1 MSPPV
6 DRAPLPAARGGQ
18 QGSEGGVLL
27 SVVVPVFD
35 EAANLAALVDELA
48 SALAGVPGRTEVIL
62 VDDGSRDGSW
72 ELISRVTAE
81 RPTFRAIRFLA
92 NRGQT
97 AAMVAGIEEARGE
110 LIGFLDADLQND
122 PKDLLRMLEPILA
135 GDADMVCGWRRDRKD
150 GLSRTTASRLA
161 NALIRKAFSL
171 KIHDLG
177 CTLKV
182 GRRVFLEEIQLYGEM
197 HRFIPIYAQAQGARL
212 IELAVN
218 HRPRAAGVSKYG
230 MNRIGKVLV
239 DLLTAKMLN
248 TYGSKPAYFFGRIAM
263 AFFLLGTVA
272 LGIVSYRTFVL
283 SRPQSTPMIF
293 FMLLAYV
300 TGLLSLMSG
309 LLAELNIRVLYQAG
323 GRKPYRVIERTPDR
337 PDDAGN

>member
-1 MSPPV
+1 MPPPEDGARVPLLRASNSPVERPI
-6 DRAPLPAARGGQ
+6 
-18 QGSEGGVLL
+18 LL
-27 SVVVPVFD
+27 SVIVPVFN
-35 EAANLAALVDELA
+35 ENGNLVRLVDELEA
-48 SALAGVPGRTEVIL
+48 ALADVSGAAETIL
-62 VDDGSRDGSW
+62 VDDGSTDGSW
-72 ELISRVTAE
+72 GVIAELARTRGNVSG
-81 RPTFRAIRFLA
+81 IRFLA

-97 AAMVAGIEEARGE
+97 AAMVAGIAESRGE
-110 LIGFLDADLQND
+110 LIAFLDADLQND
-122 PKDLLRMLEPILA
+122 PGDLVRMLEPILA

-150 GLSRTTASRLA
+150 GMSRTLASRVA
-161 NALIRKAFSL
+161 NALIRKSFSL

-182 GRRVFLEEIQLYGEM
+182 CRRVFLDEIQLFGEM

-212 IELAVN
+212 IEMPVN

-263 AFFLLGTVA
+263 AFFTLGTAAFAVVA
-272 LGIVSYRTFVL
+272 YRTFAL
-283 SRPQSTPMIF
+283 ERPQSTPMIF

-300 TGLLSLMSG
+300 TGLLCLMSG

-323 GRKPYRVIERTPDR
+323 GRKPYRVIERTPGHS
-337 PDDAGN
+337 DDAGA

>member
-1 MSPPV
+1 MPDPANVAPPP
-6 DRAPLPAARGGQ
+6 RAPGIGLRPVQ
-18 QGSEGGVLL
+18 PILL
-27 SVVVPVFD
+27 SVVVPVLD
-35 EAANLAALVDELA
+35 EKANLLPLIDELTR
-48 SALAGVPGRTEVIL
+48 ALAAVGGASEVVF
-62 VDDGSRDGSW
+62 VDDGSTDGSW
-72 ELISRVTAE
+72 AVIEEIARTRSNVSG
-81 RPTFRAIRFLA
+81 IRFLA

-97 AAMVAGIEEARGE
+97 AAMVAGIAESRGE
-110 LIGFLDADLQND
+110 LIAFLDADLQND
-122 PKDLLRMLEPILA
+122 PGDLVRMIAPIVA
-135 GDADMVCGWRRDRKD
+135 GEADLVCGWRRDRKD
-150 GLSRTTASRLA
+150 GLSRTFASRVA
-161 NALIRKAFSL
+161 NAMIRKSFSL

-182 GRRVFLEEIQLYGEM
+182 CRRVFLDEIQLYGEM

-212 IELAVN
+212 IEMPVN

-248 TYGSKPAYFFGRIAM
+248 SYGSKPAYFFGRIAM
-263 AFFLLGTVA
+263 TFFVLGTAAFAVVA
-272 LGIVSYRTFVL
+272 YRTFAL
-283 SRPQSTPMIF
+283 ERPQSTPMIF

-323 GRKPYRVIERTPDR
+323 GRKPYRVIERTPDH